1 MLHSLRKSLAV
12 LPAALMFI
20 ASLSAAPAAHAQQAA
35 AQHRA
40 APQTLAQRGE
50 VYGRFVDH
58 AAISQ
63 SIKRAMRAAPG
74 WQELPDDMRE
84 SLEMLAHKVARILNG
99 NPDYVD
105 SWHDVSGYATLVEKR
120 LKGERV

>member
-1 MLHSLRKSLAV
+1 MSDLEK
-12 LPAALMFI
+12 
-20 ASLSAAPAAHAQQAA
+20 
-35 AQHRA
+35 
-40 APQTLAQRGE
+40 TLAQRCE

-99 NPDYVD
+99 NPDYAD
-105 SWHDVSGYATLVEKR
+105 SWHDIAGYAALVEKR
-120 LKGERV
+120 LKGEVL